1 VVIKGE
7 NMIIGH
13 YITSFDKEKR
23 RVAIPKKFRQAL
35 GDELIIARWYEGCLV
50 VVSKKSWALLMDRV
64 TGKTRVVTS
73 PVRDTDRFILGSAH
87 EFSPDNQG
95 RVVLP
100 DYLSSHANLGSEV
113 VFVGLGDRIEIWDK
127 KEWEKR
133 ESYLSAHAG
142 ELIERLADE
151 YKEI

>member
-1 VVIKGE
+1 
-7 NMIIGH
+7 MIIGH
-13 YITSFDKEKR
+13 YTTSFDKEKR

-50 VVSKKSWALLMDRV
+50 VVSKKRWDLLMDRV
-64 TGKTRVVTS
+64 TGKTRFVTS
-73 PVRDTDRFILGSAH
+73 PVRDTDRFILGSAF
-87 EFSPDNQG
+87 EFSPDSQG

-100 DYLSSHANLGSEV
+100 DYLTNHANFGSEV
-113 VFVGLGDRIEIWDK
+113 VFVGLGDRVEIWDK

-133 ESYLSAHAG
+133 ELYLSANAG
-142 ELIERLADE
+142 KLIERLADE